1 MKIFRI
7 KGEDIRASSKEEAA
21 RIYAGT
27 LKVEEIKEKRDPRL
41 EELNL
46 PEDFKDYIEEDTR
59 ELTKI
64 YSPFLMVNV
73 SGDREICLS
82 SFTTEK
88 NLEKVLKEQFADPD
102 GSGWQVEYVIKGK
115 KTYSVKA
122 HVTIEYEEITRS
134 LKEE

>member
-1 MKIFRI
+1 MAIFRI

-21 RIYAGT
+21 RFYASK

-46 PEDFKDYIEEDTR
+46 PDSFKDYIEEDGR
-59 ELTKI
+59 ELAKI
-64 YSPFLMVNV
+64 YAPFIIVNV
-73 SGDREICLS
+73 SGEREICLNT
-82 SFTTEK
+82 FTTEK
-88 NLEKVLKEQFADPD
+88 HLEKALKEEFADPD

-122 HVTIEYEEITRS
+122 HVTIEYKEITHS
-134 LKEE
+134 LKEK